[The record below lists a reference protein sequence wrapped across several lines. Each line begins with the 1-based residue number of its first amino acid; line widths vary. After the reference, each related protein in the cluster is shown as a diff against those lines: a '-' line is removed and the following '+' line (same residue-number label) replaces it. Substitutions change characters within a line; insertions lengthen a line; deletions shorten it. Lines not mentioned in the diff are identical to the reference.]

1 MCKKQKLASLR
12 LKPKTLSVLDWR
24 DNQLHHDTSCLNC
37 FYFILPFFQLIFFCY
52 VLISLVPVLA
62 FILGAIGKLQTADH
76 ILRMR
81 SQILSTP
88 SVWAAHVSYLLHHY
102 QVQATKL
109 CQGSPHSISP
119 SGSKPQHP
127 VAQALSI
134 HSAHDCD
141 HKVIHQQFNMYNH
154 CQSAHEWRFSY
165 RPMPKMTSVK
175 KEVKNG
181 GGCDP

>member
-1 MCKKQKLASLR
+1 M
-12 LKPKTLSVLDWR
+12 
-24 DNQLHHDTSCLNC
+24 
-37 FYFILPFFQLIFFCY
+37 YQLIFFCY
-52 VLISLVPVLA
+52 VSIGILSSCP
-62 FILGAIGKLQTADH
+62 FILGAIGKLQTANH
-76 ILRMR
+76 VLRMR
-81 SQILSTP
+81 SQIPSTP
-88 SVWAAHVSYLLHHY
+88 SVWAAHVSSLFCIT
-102 QVQATKL
+102 ARSKL
-109 CQGSPHSISP
+109 PKLWQGSPHSISP

-127 VAQALSI
+127 VAKPLSI